1 MCDPVTAV
9 SIGTTL
15 ISGGLKAKGEF
26 DQSRFNAATATQ
38 NRDLANL
45 SAADARERGAADEQR
60 LRLEAGRLAG
70 TQRATLAA
78 NGVDL
83 DSATSQQALADTR
96 LMADLDAATIRN
108 NAAREAWG
116 YEVQAG
122 QHGAAARMAIRQGNL
137 AMAGTFLGTLGNS
150 ASAYAGR
157 R

>member
-38 NRDLANL
+38 NRDLAL
-45 SAADARERGAADEQR
+45 GAAVDARERGAADEQR
-60 LRLEAGRLAG
+60 VRLEAGRLAG
-70 TQRATLAA
+70 QQRAALAA
-78 NGVDL
+78 NGVEGRT
-83 DSATSQQALADTR
+83 AETALADTR
-96 LMADLDAATIRN
+96 LMADLDAATVRN

-122 QHGAAARMAIRQGNL
+122 QHGAAARNAIRQGNY
-137 AMAGTFLGTLGNS
+137 AMAGTFLGTLGN
-150 ASAYAGR
+150 AAGAYAGR
-157 R
+157 K